1 MIWFKLVGATDKP
14 VPPNWEVERPAL
26 FTEVHFPW
34 NKPPTDVSNGERII
48 LYAVGS
54 RVLIATQIVDGPP
67 TIAPRRGPVGS
78 DAYRWPHS
86 IDVRTLDYCSPL
98 RNAPKLREIAPEF
111 ADRYAGKFRE
121 GSHWR
126 IEDAEY
132 AQLAAAIKTAGRTFQ
147 P

>member
-14 VPPNWEVERPAL
+14 VPPNWGDERSDL

-54 RVLIATQIVDGPP
+54 RVLIATQTVDGPP

-78 DAYRWPHS
+78 DEYRWPHS
-86 IDVRTLDYCSPL
+86 IAVKTHYYCSPIDS
-98 RNAPKLREIAPEF
+98 APKLREVAPDFDE
-111 ADRYAGKFRE
+111 RYKNNFRE

-126 IEDAEY
+126 ITEAEY
-132 AQLAAAIKTAGRTFQ
+132 EKLAAEIEAAGRPFQ
-147 P
+147 S